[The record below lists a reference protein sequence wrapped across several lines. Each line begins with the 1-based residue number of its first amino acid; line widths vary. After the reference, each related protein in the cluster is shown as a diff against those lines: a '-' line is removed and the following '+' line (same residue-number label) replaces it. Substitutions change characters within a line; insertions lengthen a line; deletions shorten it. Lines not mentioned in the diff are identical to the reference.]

1 MNLMSNKGGT
11 GVNAGVNADGLRGGV
26 NHPPILTQP
35 FRCFGAALLAVCASL
50 VSLPLMAQ
58 TAKPDPDAGA
68 VIAQGVCSACHGAD
82 GNSALPVNPNLAGQ
96 HAEYISKQ
104 LSNFK
109 SIDGAPPMRNN
120 AIMAGFVATLS
131 DPDMRNLAAYF
142 AKQTPKPAVA
152 TDKDLVE
159 LGRQIWR
166 GGIAAKAVPSCAGC
180 HGPTGL
186 GMPAQYPMLQG
197 QHAQYTA
204 AQLTAWRQGERG
216 NSSQMAAI
224 AARLSDQEIKAL
236 AEYAA
241 GLR

>member
-1 MNLMSNKGGT
+1 MMT
-11 GVNAGVNADGLRGGV
+11 
-26 NHPPILTQP
+26 
-35 FRCFGAALLAVCASL
+35 AALFASP
-50 VSLPLMAQ
+50 SYAQ
-58 TAKPDPDAGA
+58 AEKPDPDAGA
-68 VIAQGVCSACHGAD
+68 VIAKGVCAACHGAD

-96 HAEYISKQ
+96 HAEYTYKQ

-109 SIDGAPPMRNN
+109 SIDGATPMRNN
-120 AIMAGFVATLS
+120 AIMAGFAATLS
-131 DPDMRNLAAYF
+131 DADMRNLAAYF
-142 AKQTPKPAVA
+142 AAQTPKPAVA
-152 TDKDLVE
+152 KDKDLAE

-166 GGIAAKAVPSCAGC
+166 GGIAAKGVPSCAGC

-186 GMPAQYPMLQG
+186 GMPAQYPKLQG
-197 QHAQYTA
+197 QHAEYTA

-216 NSSQMAAI
+216 NSAQMAAI

>member
-1 MNLMSNKGGT
+1 MKLLSSSVCRAKSEQKHKNLPTLRQGFH
-11 GVNAGVNADGLRGGV
+11 AGVRW
-26 NHPPILTQP
+26 
-35 FRCFGAALLAVCASL
+35 FGAALLAVSGAL
-50 VSLPLMAQ
+50 VSSSPLMAQ
-58 TAKPDPDAGA
+58 TAAPKPDPQAGA
-68 VIAQGVCSACHGAD
+68 TIAQGVCAACHGPD

-96 HAEYISKQ
+96 HAEYTYKQ

-109 SIDGAPPMRNN
+109 SIDGEPPLRNN
-120 AIMAGFVATLS
+120 AIMAGFAAALS
-131 DPDMRNLAAYF
+131 EADMRNLAAYF
-142 AKQTPKPAVA
+142 AQQTLKPAVA
-152 TDKDLVE
+152 TDEDLVE

-166 GGIAAKAVPSCAGC
+166 GGIAAKGVPSCAGC

-186 GMPAQYPMLQG
+186 GMPAQYPKLQG
-197 QHAQYTA
+197 QHPEYTA

-216 NSSQMAAI
+216 NSAQMAAI